1 MNNGPNLAGLLV
13 IGITAGVSAF
23 GLYMGYKHIEKNKKP
38 KVTLDN
44 LDDIN
49 NKMFDADKTL
59 KEHKGERTKLRTET
73 LSKLNNAK
81 KKSSSKS
88 SKESSKKKLSKKK
101 TDLKIDLT
109 KLKEEDDINNK
120 PQVPKVEKKNVLKDE
135 SLPKVMDKK
144 KLSTSN
150 EDIEESLLELPNIEN
165 TGVHAN
171 NLLENETIRTEDKVN
186 LKKKK
191 RKKKSKKENNLAV

>member
-1 MNNGPNLAGLLV
+1 M
-13 IGITAGVSAF
+13 T
-23 GLYMGYKHIEKNKKP
+23 KNKYTTDG
-38 KVTLDN
+38 KVV
-44 LDDIN
+44 
-49 NKMFDADKTL
+49 
-59 KEHKGERTKLRTET
+59 H
-73 LSKLNNAK
+73 LSA
-81 KKSSSKS
+81 
-88 SKESSKKKLSKKK
+88 
-101 TDLKIDLT
+101 
-109 KLKEEDDINNK
+109 EDDINNK

-191 RKKKSKKENNLAV
+191 RKKKSKKEKNLAV